1 MNIILFFLPPQT
13 DSTEPVSLL
22 NTQVLEAFIDSKPS
36 AASVVPWSPP
46 QTNWNPW
53 TACNIDEG
61 PLATVC
67 LKLKK
72 NNYIIK
78 IYLNLEFLDLLIF
91 IIIQNL
97 RFFFFF
103 LNGFHTSSFF
113 FDCFKEFEFRNTQV
127 TKYTRYV

>member
-72 NNYIIK
+72 KYIIK
-78 IYLNLEFLDLLIF
+78 IYLNLEFLDLFIF

-103 LNGFHTSSFF
+103 
-113 FDCFKEFEFRNTQV
+113 
-127 TKYTRYV
+127 